1 LVGRLSSVT
10 GDKKTIIEDRAN
22 DKRIGTRQGRLLRKY
37 AIVFGALVGGA
48 LVAGSV
54 LQLYFSYQESQ
65 AAVFRA
71 ERSEASRAAVQITQ
85 FVMQMRGQVTSIQ
98 PAPGLDY
105 SCTARSIDYIGLQRR
120 ENAITDTSYIDKSGM
135 EQAFVSRLEL
145 NRVCPREPRD
155 RSGDDVY
162 LKTRAGG
169 PYFSPVGFRSA
180 SEPYF
185 RIAVPEG
192 KDSGVTVA
200 TVNLRFL
207 LEAISIKIGTAGHAY
222 VVNDK
227 GLLIAHPDISRVL
240 KKIDMS
246 TLPQVNAALAG
257 RSTDQAMT
265 ATGDGGGP
273 VLTAWE
279 VTPLTGWVVFVEQP
293 IDEAFAPLTA
303 SLWRAVGILAL
314 GVAMSLFASLYLSR
328 RMVEP
333 IEAIRAG
340 AARIGEGALDQ
351 RIAIASGD
359 ELQDLADEFNRM
371 AARLGESY
379 ATLEQK
385 VEDRT
390 RDLGEALNEI
400 DDKNRQLEQASRNK
414 SEFLA
419 NMSHELRTPLNAI
432 IGFSELLLERLAGAL
447 TAKQTE
453 YVQDILSS
461 GKHQL
466 LLINDVLDLSRVEAG
481 RLELE
486 RTTFPISNVI
496 ADAVALIRAR
506 ATQHGIALAEQLQ
519 PSLGEID
526 ADQRKVKQVL
536 VNLLS
541 NAVKFTADGGRVD
554 VRARRE
560 NGEVVVAVADTGL
573 GMTPDELRLIFREF
587 GQTSSARGHEGT
599 GLGLALAKRIVEL
612 HGGRIW
618 AQSEAGRGSTFTF
631 TLPSTASGNRE

>member
-1 LVGRLSSVT
+1 
-10 GDKKTIIEDRAN
+10 
-22 DKRIGTRQGRLLRKY
+22 
-37 AIVFGALVGGA
+37 
-48 LVAGSV
+48 
-54 LQLYFSYQESQ
+54 
-65 AAVFRA
+65 
-71 ERSEASRAAVQITQ
+71 
-85 FVMQMRGQVTSIQ
+85 MRGQVTSIQ

-120 ENAITDTSYIDKSGM
+120 ESAITDLSHLDKTGK
-135 EQAFVSRLEL
+135 EQVFVSRLEL
-145 NRVCPREPRD
+145 NRVCPRDPKD
-155 RSGDDVY
+155 RSSEDLY
-162 LKTRAGG
+162 LKTRAGS
-169 PYFSPVGFRSA
+169 PSFSPVDFRAA
-180 SEPYF
+180 SEPFF

-192 KDSGVTVA
+192 KDSGVTIA

-207 LEAISIKIGTAGHAY
+207 LEAISIKVGSAGHAY
-222 VVNDK
+222 VVNEK

-246 TLPQVNAALAG
+246 SLPQVNAALTG
-257 RSTDQAMT
+257 SSKDQTMT
-265 ATGDGGGP
+265 ATGDDGGP

-279 VTPLTGWVVFVEQP
+279 VNPLTGWAVFVEQP
-293 IDEAFAPLTA
+293 LDEAFATLTA
-303 SLWRAVGILAL
+303 SLWRAGGILAL

-328 RMVEP
+328 RLVEP

-340 AARIGEGALDQ
+340 AARIGEGALEH
-351 RIAIASGD
+351 RIDIASGD

-371 AARLGESY
+371 ATRLGESY

-390 RDLGEALNEI
+390 RALGVALSEI

-414 SEFLA
+414 SEFLS

-432 IGFSELLLERLAGAL
+432 IGFSELLLERMAGAL
-447 TAKQTE
+447 TPKQME

-466 LLINDVLDLSRVEAG
+466 SLINDILDLSKVEAG

-486 RTTFPISNVI
+486 RTTFQVSNVI
-496 ADAVALIRAR
+496 ADAVALVRAR
-506 ATQHGIALAEQLQ
+506 ATQKGIAVAEQIQ
-519 PSLGEID
+519 PSLGNIE
-526 ADQRKVKQVL
+526 ADERKVKQVL

-554 VRARRE
+554 VNARRE
-560 NGEVVVAVADTGL
+560 NGVVLIAVSDTGL

-618 AQSEAGRGSTFTF
+618 AESEAGRGSTFNF
-631 TLPSTASGNRE
+631 TLPTGITASRGTPQ

>member
-1 LVGRLSSVT
+1 YSRVDFHAESV
-10 GDKKTIIEDRAN
+10 
-22 DKRIGTRQGRLLRKY
+22 
-37 AIVFGALVGGA
+37 
-48 LVAGSV
+48 
-54 LQLYFSYQESQ
+54 
-65 AAVFRA
+65 
-71 ERSEASRAAVQITQ
+71 
-85 FVMQMRGQVTSIQ
+85 
-98 PAPGLDY
+98 
-105 SCTARSIDYIGLQRR
+105 
-120 ENAITDTSYIDKSGM
+120 
-135 EQAFVSRLEL
+135 
-145 NRVCPREPRD
+145 
-155 RSGDDVY
+155 
-162 LKTRAGG
+162 
-169 PYFSPVGFRSA
+169 PYFK
-180 SEPYF
+180 
-185 RIAVPEG
+185 IAVPDS
-192 KDSGVTVA
+192 KDAGVTVA
-200 TVNLRFL
+200 TVNLRFAL
-207 LEAISIKIGTAGHAY
+207 GPVSLIKFGKAGHAF
-222 VVNDK
+222 VVD
-227 GLLIAHPDISRVL
+227 GEGRLIAHRDISLVL
-240 KKIDMS
+240 RLTALSDR
-246 TLPQVNAALAG
+246 PQVQAALNRPGPGAQLA
-257 RSTDQAMT
+257 SSAASDE
-265 ATGDGGGP
+265 GGS

-279 VTPLTGWVVFVEQP
+279 PIPLTGWAVFVEQP
-293 IDEAFAPLTA
+293 ADEALAPLTA
-303 SLWRAVGILAL
+303 ALWRSVGILAL
-314 GVAMSLFASLYLSR
+314 GVAVSLLASLYLSR

-536 VNLLS
+536 VNL
-541 NAVKFTADGGRVD
+541 
-554 VRARRE
+554 
-560 NGEVVVAVADTGL
+560 
-573 GMTPDELRLIFREF
+573 
-587 GQTSSARGHEGT
+587 
-599 GLGLALAKRIVEL
+599 
-612 HGGRIW
+612 
-618 AQSEAGRGSTFTF
+618 
-631 TLPSTASGNRE
+631 